1 MNPQEIKRISAMA
14 LDSSYPTLTLSMYD
28 RHLLRAFRMTY
39 RELSQLVK
47 DSDARVQKELN
58 IYITDKDHTSI
69 MVYRAL
75 LRMYK
80 AFYVYYHVEQ
90 AGLTDEHLQWLAY
103 SVIISL
109 LMDYPDTFN
118 VKELPANSHV
128 VGNEVKA
135 RCKAFDDVKTY
146 GLEVVMGNYK
156 NYALRALERVQS
168 KALSRL

>member
-14 LDSSYPTLTLSMYD
+14 LDPSFSGLTLSVYD
-28 RHLLRAFRMTY
+28 RHLLRAFKMTY
-39 RELSQLVK
+39 RELSRLVE
-47 DSDARVQKELN
+47 DSDASVQGELN
-58 IYITDKDHTSI
+58 VYITDKDHTSI
-69 MVYRAL
+69 MVYRTL

-80 AFYVYYHVEQ
+80 AFYVYYHIEK

-103 SVIISL
+103 SVVISV

-118 VKELPANSHV
+118 VAELPPNSHI